1 MIKHVSKQP
10 IFISIQS
17 EDTRLYNNLSG
28 KYYFHSVKNNAAAF
42 VREEG
47 QLKNFDSPPYYLAYY
62 DASSY
67 HDGVWLFQPSADF
80 IENTDEGW
88 IYIETKGKR

>member
-62 DASSY
+62 D
-67 HDGVWLFQPSADF
+67 GVWYFQGSADF
-80 IENTDEGW
+80 NENTDGGW
-88 IYIETKGKR
+88 ICIKTKGKR